1 MAIYLLYVASPFLVY
16 LLASAVHPQSLRQQ
30 GVDKRNYLIVCGVIM
45 TLMIGLRSKSIG
57 SSDSA
62 FYYRYWQ
69 VMAKVPPSEL
79 TQYMEYYDFEQGFQI
94 CVWLLSCIFKDGQ
107 WAFVFSGA
115 FYALSVCRFVYKN
128 SNQPMLSMLAFHCL
142 GCFNFM
148 VQGMRQALAMC
159 ICLWAVEYIKQK
171 KFWKFALVVTL
182 ACFFHGSAV
191 VFVAA
196 YIIRNMKI
204 NWKSILIFVG
214 LIVVGIVSL
223 PYLVSLVNAII
234 RDDYEIGQGADSG
247 GVFAILI
254 YISVL
259 LFGLIWQDKEKPE
272 YALFYYMTVLGLGA
286 MLMRNTIN
294 TIAERINYYFA
305 FGQMIVLSNS
315 VAALKKNDERAI
327 MTIAVALLCF
337 GVAIH
342 KASYS
347 VLIPYT
353 FFWQG

>member
-16 LLASAVHPQSLRQQ
+16 LLASAVRPQSLREQ
-30 GVDKRNYLIVCGVIM
+30 GVDKKDYLIVCGVIM
-45 TLMIGLRSKSIG
+45 TLMIGLRSKSVG
-57 SSDSA
+57 STDSA
-62 FYYRYWQ
+62 FYYQYWQ
-69 VMAKVPPSEL
+69 VMAKVPLSKL
-79 TQYMEYYDFEQGFQI
+79 TQYMDHYDLERGFQI
-94 CVWLLSCIFKDGQ
+94 CVWMLTCIFKDGQ
-107 WAFVFSGA
+107 WAFVLSGA

-128 SNQPMLSMLAFHCL
+128 SDQPMLSMLAFHCL

-159 ICLWAVEYIKQK
+159 ICLWAVEYIKRGK
-171 KFWKFALVVTL
+171 LWKFALVVAL
-182 ACFFHGSAV
+182 ACTFHGSAV
-191 VFVAA
+191 VFVAV
-196 YIIRNMKI
+196 YFIRNMKI
-204 NWKSILIFVG
+204 NWKSLMVFAV

-223 PYLVSLVNAII
+223 PYIVSLVNAII
-234 RDDYEIGQGADSG
+234 QDDYEIGQGADSG

-254 YISVL
+254 YVSVL
-259 LFGLIWQDKEKPE
+259 AFGLIWRDKEKPE
-272 YALFYYMTVLGLGA
+272 YALFYYMTFLGLAA

-294 TIAERINYYFA
+294 TIAERVNYYFA

-315 VAALKKNDERAI
+315 VAALKKNDERVI
-327 MTIAVALLCF
+327 MTIVVALLCF